1 MEAQVPLAENQEIQM
16 WKDGRLQQVNTFFL
30 LVTIFTIDYRGS
42 VDLRSRK
49 TLFNLSTQ
57 SRRYTVPSRCIF
69 HWHVS
74 LLPSCLLLLM
84 YSNIIY

>member
-1 MEAQVPLAENQEIQM
+1 MPLAENQEIQM
-16 WKDGRLQQVNTFFL
+16 WNDGRLQQVNTFFL
-30 LVTIFTIDYRGS
+30 LVTIFTIDYRGY

-74 LLPSCLLLLM
+74 
-84 YSNIIY
+84 